1 MTMKGIL
8 ANAGV
13 LFAMATSLAGV
24 DPVVWFDMDRIES
37 SGKVANLGTAGAIAD
52 LDISHG
58 GALTNEAISGTSLFL
73 SGNSGDGG
81 ARFMCPALTNRTV
94 SCWIRRDVDTGDY
107 TQSSYP
113 QFLNGMPGDDLR
125 IVFNNGGSTM
135 TVYVCGV
142 LAFNEYNIK
151 VLDRHV
157 WEHFAFSFEETS
169 TGVVEFKVYFNGLLL
184 CTKSDVS
191 IGSSQFGGAS
201 AKQAIIGGNG
211 TNRPIRCF
219 TDEFRVWDRVLSAS
233 EVQAEYSRVM
243 PSPEKSIAGFWKM
256 DAIENEG
263 SGRFVRDASTWTN
276 NLMVGG
282 GVTAAALGVEGGAV
296 KTDGT
301 KTTWGA
307 AKIPSRFADYTLTAW
322 VNQSVESPY
331 DNQAKIGDNNGG
343 PRFMVAG
350 NDELIFPVN
359 LNLGAAVLG
368 SYLSYPCLA
377 AKGRW
382 SHFAFRVRHVWN
394 QESSSFTRFHSFYM
408 NGEKTD
414 ELTTVVPA
422 GSLNW
427 KVAED
432 AFNLFNLRSG
442 FTRPFEGLADDVRL
456 YSRALDDDAILEIA
470 RGPAAISAG
479 ADFSVDGALAVLRG
493 EVAAHG
499 SDYFRDGFAGSVH
512 WMLVSAPQG
521 GEDAT
526 IQTPASAVTAVTLPV
541 VGEYVFRLVSEAGL
555 HTKTS
560 TVTVTRLSSSAATP
574 SVSAPASASVTRP
587 LRLRLEG
594 TASGAERVFWR
605 KVSGP
610 GGVWFEPNDNPT
622 TEVTFS
628 AAGSYVLRL
637 TGENGGAAS
646 SADISVTVSD
656 SNGTVAL
663 DDGLKI
669 HWPMDIGNMRTER
682 ISRSYQ
688 SLGVDFTNTIFVTGA
703 RLHGVSAVSNNAYVT
718 TDRSLAFERSAS
730 GNFGYSE
737 LATSKWVSVS
747 MWIYRDSRITHEV
760 CVPYLLSAHQS
771 LGLRYGRLDT
781 GADGFTLQQQGLYG
795 GTANLFFNA
804 PSRSMVDR
812 WTHVYALYDRA
823 GGEETNFAL
832 YLDGERQTP
841 VGSKGFPYVAR
852 IPNSSIEIGGIQ
864 PGRQVGPE
872 MGNVKKGN
880 NGDYYSATFPG
891 AIDDIRIY
899 DRPLTETE
907 IRTLASRPNLSENLP
922 PIFST
927 DDPLTLRSIAR
938 KTFAL
943 PMEVFDD
950 GLPTNGTLTC
960 GWRVLSG
967 DATKVVFDDE
977 TEPAT
982 DMTFLKSGNYT
993 LQLVATDG
1001 ERTSYSPLVTIE
1013 VQPLGFIMVVR

>member
-1 MTMKGIL
+1 MNRIL
-8 ANAGV
+8 ATAV
-13 LFAMATSLAGV
+13 MLALLSTALAGV

-37 SGKVANLGTAGAIAD
+37 SSKVANLGTAGAMAD
-52 LDISHG
+52 LDISQG
-58 GALTNEAISGTSLFL
+58 CSLTNEAISGTSLFM

-169 TGVVEFKVYFNGLLL
+169 TGVVEFKLYFNGLLL
-184 CTKSDVS
+184 CTKSNVS

-211 TNRPIRCF
+211 KDRPIRCC
-219 TDEFRVWDRVLSAS
+219 TDEFRIWDRVLSAS
-233 EVQAEYSRVM
+233 EVQAEYFRVM

-282 GVTAAALGVEGGAV
+282 GVTAGALGVEGGAV

-307 AKIPSRFADYTLTAW
+307 AKVPSRFADYTLTAW
-322 VNQSVESPY
+322 INQSVESPY
-331 DNQAKIGDNNGG
+331 DNMAKIGENNGG
-343 PRFMVAG
+343 PRFMIVG
-350 NDELIFPVN
+350 NDELIFPAN

-427 KVAED
+427 KVEAD

-442 FTRPFEGLADDVRL
+442 FTRPFEGLVDDVRL
-456 YSRALDDDAILEIA
+456 YSRALDDGAILEIA
-470 RGPAAISAG
+470 RGPAAVSAG
-479 ADFSVDGALAVLRG
+479 ADFSVDGAAAVLRG

-521 GEDAT
+521 GEGAT

-541 VGEYVFRLVSEAGL
+541 VGEYVFRLVSSAGGYERMDD
-555 HTKTS
+555 
-560 TVTVTRLSSSAATP
+560 VTVTRYASAAL
-574 SVSAPASASVTRP
+574 APVISLPAAATVMRP
-587 LRLRLEG
+587 LRLHLEG
-594 TASGAERVFWR
+594 TVSGSERVFWR

-610 GGVWFEPNDNPT
+610 GGVWFESAGSTASD
-622 TEVTFS
+622 VTFS
-628 AAGSYVLRL
+628 AAGVYVLRL
-637 TGENGGAAS
+637 TAENCGAAS

-669 HWPMDIGNMRTER
+669 HWPMDIGNMRAER

-688 SLGVDFTNTIFVTGA
+688 SLGVDFTNTLFVTGA

-718 TDRSLAFERSAS
+718 TDRGLYFERSADGS
-730 GNFGYSE
+730 FGYSTQP
-737 LATSKWVSVS
+737 TSKWVSVS

-795 GTANLFFNA
+795 GTANLYFNA
-804 PSRSMVDR
+804 PSRSVVDR

-823 GGEETNFAL
+823 DGAETNFAL
-832 YLDGERQTP
+832 YLDGERQTSA
-841 VGSKGFPYVAR
+841 GSKGFPYVAR
-852 IPNSSIEIGGIQ
+852 IPNSPIEIGGIQ
-864 PGRQVGPE
+864 PGRQVGPD

-891 AIDDIRIY
+891 TIDDIRIY
-899 DRPLTETE
+899 NRPLTEAE

-922 PIFST
+922 PVFSIET
-927 DDPLTLRSIAR
+927 PLSLSLVAR
-938 KTFAL
+938 KTTTL
-943 PMEVFDD
+943 PLVAFDD
-950 GLPTNGTLTC
+950 GLPTNGVLTC
-960 GWRVLSG
+960 EWQIISG
-967 DATKVVFDDE
+967 DADNVVLDD
-977 TEPAT
+977 PAQPASSV
-982 DMTFLKSGNYT
+982 MFKKAGNYV
-993 LQLVATDG
+993 LRLMAMDG
-1001 ERTSYSPLVTIE
+1001 ERSSHSPLVSVNVLPIGTK
-1013 VQPLGFIMVVR
+1013 MVLR